1 MRTPMKFSGKPQSYV
16 KTLEARI
23 AALEAT
29 VSALVMVNG
38 SPELAQAL
46 KASMRWHEEFMQ
58 DPATRTP
65 PEFVR
70 DWRAAVFHLL
80 TEPTS
85 EDGDSPAA
93 TPNESADPQARSTD

>member
-29 VSALVMVNG
+29 VSALVMING

-46 KASMRWHEEFMQ
+46 KASVNWHEEFMR

-70 DWRAAVFHLL
+70 DWRAALFHLL
-80 TEPTS
+80 SEPS
-85 EDGDSPAA
+85 SQEGDSPAA
-93 TPNESADPQARSTD
+93 TPNESADPQESSRS